1 MTSTN
6 KQTALF
12 NYLLNLADDRLI
24 LGHRLSEMCGHGPIL
39 EEDIATTNIALDLI
53 GQANYL
59 LEYAATVEDKG
70 RSADDL
76 AFLRD
81 EKYFTNILLCEQE
94 NTDFAYIIA
103 RQFFF
108 DSFAY
113 LQFAQLRD
121 SKDETLSALAK
132 RSFKEIT
139 YHLRHSSQWMLH
151 LGDGTEESNEKMQ
164 EAIDYLWMF
173 TGEMFEQTEGD
184 KLLINEGIIC
194 DTAKFKDEWFANVS
208 TILKEATL
216 NPVNKDDYMQTGGRK
231 GKHTEYLGHILA
243 EMQNLQRSY
252 PDAQW

>member
-1 MTSTN
+1 M
-6 KQTALF
+6 
-12 NYLLNLADDRLI
+12 LNLADDRLI

-70 RSADDL
+70 RTADDL

-81 EKYFTNILLCEQE
+81 EKYFTNILLCEQD

-108 DSFAY
+108 DTFAY

-121 SKDETLSALAK
+121 SKDDTLSALAK

-139 YHLRHSSQWMLH
+139 YHLRHSSQWMLR
-151 LGDGTEESNEKMQ
+151 LGDGTEESNEKLQ
-164 EAIDYLWMF
+164 EAVDYLWMF
-173 TGEMFEQTEGD
+173 TGEMFEQTEAD
-184 KLLINEGIIC
+184 LLLISEGIIF
-194 DTAKFKDEWFANVS
+194 DTAKFKDEWFKNISAV
-208 TILKEATL
+208 LAEATL
-216 NPVNKDDYMQTGGRK
+216 KPVNKDDFMQTGGRK

-252 PDAQW
+252 PNAQW